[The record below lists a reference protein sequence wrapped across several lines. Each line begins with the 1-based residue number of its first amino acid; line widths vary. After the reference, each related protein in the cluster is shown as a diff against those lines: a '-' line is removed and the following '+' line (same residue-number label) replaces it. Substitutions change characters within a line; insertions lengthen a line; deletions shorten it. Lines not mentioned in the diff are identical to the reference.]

1 MEKYFRKL
9 EVGTSK
15 TLVSYMLSGILGEE
29 RPQKFQ
35 AEACFLPVEVSIK
48 AVVRG
53 TKGTRY
59 ICLSFSYFESDSSR
73 KASRNAD
80 VAHT

>member
-15 TLVSYMLSGILGEE
+15 TLVLYMLRGILREE
-29 RPQKFQ
+29 RTPKFQ
-35 AEACFLPVEVSIK
+35 ADACFLPEEVSVT
-48 AVVRG
+48 AVVRD
-53 TKGTRY
+53 TKGTHY

-73 KASRNAD
+73 KASQNAD